1 MHGSNS
7 ESQCLR
13 GEDSGSTNLRLL
25 GPVRVFLST
34 GYPWHTALVET
45 AIRIII
51 TGGTFDKHY
60 DELRGELTF
69 RDSHLP
75 AILEQVRLIVPVE
88 LEINEL
94 VDSLD
99 MRESDRTRI
108 ADACGDSPQERIVI
122 THGTDTMAETAAAIG
137 VRRLARV
144 VVLTG
149 AMIPFAFTGSDAVF
163 NLGCAIAA
171 VQTLPYGVYVAMN
184 GRVFRWDSVRKNR
197 ELGVFEELTHDRSE
211 LDG

>member
-1 MHGSNS
+1 MKS
-7 ESQCLR
+7 
-13 GEDSGSTNLRLL
+13 
-25 GPVRVFLST
+25 
-34 GYPWHTALVET
+34 WHTAFVDT

-51 TGGTFDKHY
+51 TGGTFDKQY

-75 AILEQVRLIVPVE
+75 SILKQVRLSVPVE
-88 LEINEL
+88 LEINQL

-108 ADACGDSPQERIVI
+108 ADACADSPQERIVI
-122 THGTDTMAETAAAIG
+122 THGTDTMTETAAAIG
-137 VRRLARV
+137 VRGLTRV

-171 VQTLPYGVYVAMN
+171 AQTLPYGVYVAMN
-184 GRVFRWDSVRKNR
+184 GRVFCWDNVRKNR
-197 ELGVFEELTHDRSE
+197 ELGVFEQLGDDRLESE
-211 LDG
+211 R

>member
-1 MHGSNS
+1 
-7 ESQCLR
+7 
-13 GEDSGSTNLRLL
+13 
-25 GPVRVFLST
+25 
-34 GYPWHTALVET
+34 VET

-75 AILEQVRLIVPVE
+75 AILDQVRLSVPVE
-88 LEINEL
+88 LEISRL

-99 MRESDRTRI
+99 MRESDRERL
-108 ADACGDSPQERIVI
+108 ADACAASPQERIVI
-122 THGTDTMAETAAAIG
+122 THGTDTMTESAASIAA
-137 VRRLARV
+137 RELARV

-163 NLGCAIAA
+163 NLGTAIAA
-171 VQTLPYGVYVAMN
+171 VQTLPHGVYLAMN
-184 GRVFRWDSVRKNR
+184 GRVFTWDNVRKNR
-197 ELGVFEELTHDRSE
+197 ELGRFEELPPRSQAPRS
-211 LDG
+211 